1 MEHVQEAGTGESLQ
15 LQAYETIREGILYAK
30 YAPGDRLQVKDLC
43 TDLDMGRTPVRES
56 LVRLRQEGLVQ
67 TVPQSGTYVN
77 RISLRSVECA
87 RYVRESLER
96 QVAIECCARIDAD
109 GEKLL
114 SEIMADARDAC
125 SRHETRLFFDTDN
138 RFHQA
143 LYQIA
148 GRERIWG
155 WLETLNMDL
164 QRYRWLRV
172 LTEEL
177 DWDAI
182 MHQHDEI
189 YDAITYHDVDET
201 GFLVS
206 NHLHLL
212 FEESGTVTKRFPDY
226 FLLDLPRA

>member
-1 MEHVQEAGTGESLQ
+1 MEHAQEAGSEESLQ
-15 LQAYETIREGILYAK
+15 FQAYETIREGILYAR

-43 TDLDMGRTPVRES
+43 SDLNMGRTPVRES

-67 TVPQSGTYVN
+67 TIPQSGTYVN

-87 RYVRESLER
+87 RYVRENLER
-96 QVAIECCARIDAD
+96 RIAIECCVRIDAE
-109 GEKLL
+109 GEKAL
-114 SEIMADARDAC
+114 SNIMRRAQDAYE
-125 SRHETRLFFDTDN
+125 SRETRLFFDTDN
-138 RFHQA
+138 LFHQA
-143 LYQIA
+143 IYRIA
-148 GRERIWG
+148 ERERIWG
-155 WLETLNMDL
+155 WLESINMDL

-182 MHQHDEI
+182 MHQHGAI
-189 YDAITYHDVDET
+189 FDAITHRDVDET

-212 FEESGTVTKRFPDY
+212 FEESGTVTKRFSDY
-226 FLLDLPRA
+226 FLFDLPKE

>member
-1 MEHVQEAGTGESLQ
+1 MEYAQETESGESLQ
-15 LQAYETIREGILYAK
+15 LHAYETIREGILYAK

-67 TVPQSGTYVN
+67 TIPQSGTYVN

-87 RYVRESLER
+87 RYVRENLER
-96 QVAIECCARIDAD
+96 QVAVECCARIDSD
-109 GEKLL
+109 GEKFL
-114 SEIMADARDAC
+114 SEIMAGARDAC
-125 SRHETRLFFDTDN
+125 SRHETRRFFDSDN

-148 GRERIWG
+148 GRERIWD

-182 MHQHDEI
+182 TRQHDAI
-189 YDAITYHDVDET
+189 FDAITYHNVDET
-201 GFLVS
+201 SFLVS

-226 FLLDLPRA
+226 FLLDLPKA